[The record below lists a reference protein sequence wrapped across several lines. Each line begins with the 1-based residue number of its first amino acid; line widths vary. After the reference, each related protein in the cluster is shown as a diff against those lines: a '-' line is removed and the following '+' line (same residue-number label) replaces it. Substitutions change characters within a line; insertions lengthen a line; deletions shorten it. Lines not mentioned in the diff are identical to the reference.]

1 MYNFKE
7 WHLQRHILA
16 IKKKK
21 KVEIMSNK
29 IRITK
34 RVILFQDVRKLISGV
49 FNCRQVCNYVKN
61 RRTKLFM
68 MTIGQMQQVKNSVLF
83 PSVQAVSGSRYNDG
97 SSQPSLVF
105 QLSLCPDLFVPGI
118 YLPISLSNN
127 PICTLTLLL
136 VTLKSCLFLVYSGT
150 GD

>member
-1 MYNFKE
+1 MYNFNE

-16 IKKKK
+16 IKN
-21 KVEIMSNK
+21 KVEIRSNK

-34 RVILFQDVRKLISGV
+34 PVILFQNVRKLICEV

-61 RRTKLFM
+61 RRTKLFTI
-68 MTIGQMQQVKNSVLF
+68 TIGQTQQVKNSVLF
-83 PSVQAVSGSRYNDG
+83 PSVQAVGGSRYNDG
-97 SSQPSLVF
+97 SSKPALVF

-150 GD
+150 AD